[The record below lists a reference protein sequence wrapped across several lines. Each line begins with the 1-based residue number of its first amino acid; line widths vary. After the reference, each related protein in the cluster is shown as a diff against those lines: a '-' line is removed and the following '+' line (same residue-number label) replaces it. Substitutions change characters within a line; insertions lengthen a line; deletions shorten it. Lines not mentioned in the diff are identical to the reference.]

1 MKEQNTETY
10 NTNPDEKKSTKFDPH
25 DFPKEEKEEVK
36 TATDEQKQYQ
46 ILLNIASTGTSEE
59 LFNYIHSIELEAKKE
74 AKQEFEQKLNQAII
88 ELREKIIKN

>member
-1 MKEQNTETY
+1 MNRVSNIDPNKKKPYGFDY
-10 NTNPDEKKSTKFDPH
+10 N

-36 TATDEQKQYQ
+36 TATDEQKQ